1 MFDYTVSVMTTARK
15 FNNLFEITMLLFILT
30 LQFWHT
36 RLIILEIIEKNF
48 SLSLLTAIMLCFT
61 HQKQRK

>member
-36 RLIILEIIEKNF
+36 RLIILEI
-48 SLSLLTAIMLCFT
+48 
-61 HQKQRK
+61 